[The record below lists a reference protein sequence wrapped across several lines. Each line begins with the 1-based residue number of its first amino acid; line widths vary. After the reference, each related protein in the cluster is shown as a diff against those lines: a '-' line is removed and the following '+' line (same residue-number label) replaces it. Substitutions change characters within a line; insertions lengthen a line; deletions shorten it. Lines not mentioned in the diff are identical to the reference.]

1 MKATKIFIALAA
13 TAAISLAVIGVAYGY
28 YVNNQTG
35 VNANSPYPT
44 NANVP
49 NTADGGFW
57 GWFGGCLGFA
67 PRQPYGYQ
75 YQAPTNST
83 TAPPVYVPPQ
93 QQYQPQNP
101 NQGYYPYG
109 YGRGCWG
116 W

>member
-1 MKATKIFIALAA
+1 MKTTEIFIALAA
-13 TAAISLAVIGVAYGY
+13 TAAICLAIIGVAYGY
-28 YVNNQTG
+28 YATNQTR
-35 VNANSPYPT
+35 VYANT
-44 NANVP
+44 P
-49 NTADGGFW
+49 NSADGGFW
-57 GWFGGCLGFA
+57 GWLGGCLGLA
-67 PRQPYGYQ
+67 PNQAYGYQ

-101 NQGYYPYG
+101 NQGYYPNG

>member
-1 MKATKIFIALAA
+1 MKTTKIFIALAA
-13 TAAISLAVIGVAYGY
+13 TAAICLAIIGVAYGY
-28 YVNNQTG
+28 YATNQARLY
-35 VNANSPYPT
+35 ANTSNTT
-44 NANVP
+44 NTNTP
-49 NTADGGFW
+49 NTNEGGFW
-57 GWFGGCLGFA
+57 GWFGGCFGLA
-67 PRQPYGYQ
+67 PRQPYNYQ
-75 YQAPTNST
+75 NQAPTNST

>member
-1 MKATKIFIALAA
+1 MKTTKIFIALAA
-13 TAAISLAVIGVAYGY
+13 TAAICLAIIGVAYGY
-28 YVNNQTG
+28 YATNQAR
-35 VNANSPYPT
+35 VYANT
-44 NANVP
+44 P

-57 GWFGGCLGFA
+57 GWLGGCLGLA
-67 PRQPYGYQ
+67 PNQAYSYQ

-101 NQGYYPYG
+101 NQGYYPNG